1 MGSGEWREENMGS
14 VGEKYWVGKGQK
26 IKERLKEWLLVPRE
40 ELSCLEVI
48 DFGCL
53 LLILE
58 VNTL

>member
-1 MGSGEWREENMGS
+1 MGS